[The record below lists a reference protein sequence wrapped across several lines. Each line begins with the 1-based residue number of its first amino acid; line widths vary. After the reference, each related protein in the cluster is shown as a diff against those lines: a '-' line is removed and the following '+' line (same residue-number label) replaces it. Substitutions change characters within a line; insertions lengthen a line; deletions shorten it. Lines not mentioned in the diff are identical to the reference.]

1 MVHGT
6 WGNGP
11 DTWAEMIPQMKKRGY
26 VVHTPTLRYHDL
38 PLLEGSVK
46 IARLGLLDYVED
58 LINYVEKFDKPPLIF
73 GVSMGGLLAQLLAAR
88 TAHLG
93 LVLFAPAPAWGM
105 FNLYPSMIR
114 IFYNHF
120 LQWGFWRKPLY
131 PEWNSFRWGV
141 ANGQPEEKA
150 FEFFKTSCTESG
162 RAYTQMAFWLL
173 DPLRSS
179 LVDVQKIKTPVLV
192 FGGGKDRVV
201 HPRISRLTANR
212 YPAGRYVHLPDS
224 DHLMI
229 LGPMLPVTLEY
240 LDEWLKQS
248 GF

>member
-1 MVHGT
+1 MIHGT

-11 DTWAEMIPQMKKRGY
+11 DTWAQMVPEMERRGY

-38 PLLEGSVK
+38 PFLEGAVK

-58 LINYVEKFDKPPLIF
+58 LKNYVEKLEKPPLIF
-73 GVSMGGLLAQLLAAR
+73 GVSMGGLLAQLVAAR
-88 TAHLG
+88 TRHPG
-93 LVLFAPAPAWGM
+93 LVLFAPAPAYGM
-105 FNLYPSMIR
+105 LNLYPGMIR
-114 IFYNHF
+114 IFLHHF

-131 PEWNSFRWGV
+131 PEWNAFRWGV
-141 ANGQPEEKA
+141 ANEQPEDKA

-162 RAYTQMAFWLL
+162 KAYSQMAFWWL

-179 LVDVQKIKTPVLV
+179 RVNVREINSPVLV

-201 HPRISRLTANR
+201 HPRISRLTATR
-212 YPAGRYVHLPDS
+212 YQKGTYIHLPDS

-229 LGPMLPVTLEY
+229 LGHMLPTTLKY
-240 LDEWLKQS
+240 LDEWFEQNGL
-248 GF
+248 